1 MPHIYIL
8 LPKHIA
14 HWVRHLGKDAP
25 LSVGAAVSFDGSSR
39 ISAIIAE
46 SLYSNDNEVVLP
58 ERCFCER
65 QWRHLMQRR
74 PRSVQ
79 GTWPTSAEVDALAGV
94 RSHRKMAQHEYLRIK
109 LPAEVVRHGN
119 TLRINGQWQLGCDG
133 ARHLKKQL
141 ETEFMEA
148 YQKHIEKYR
157 ENCADK
163 GILFRLTQAR
173 RSFLAAIGIDYKTD
187 RKSMDLLRWLW
198 DEYKQPLCN
207 NLKNEVMFGNE

>member
-148 YQKHIEKYR
+148 LSKHVKAYAERCEQEGTRFVIQRALDLFALSIEIASESDKHVCPAIEK
-157 ENCADK
+157 
-163 GILFRLTQAR
+163 LW
-173 RSFLAAIGIDYKTD
+173 FLRMTAA
-187 RKSMDLLRWLW
+187 KSETKEVV
-198 DEYKQPLCN
+198 EYG
-207 NLKNEVMFGNE
+207 E